1 VVRYFFAGGGHGL
14 QGLQGFILLRGL
26 GDLETGGLG
35 DGGTGEKNKIKFVF
49 EGGDDKMKQII
60 F

>member
-1 VVRYFFAGGGHGL
+1 L